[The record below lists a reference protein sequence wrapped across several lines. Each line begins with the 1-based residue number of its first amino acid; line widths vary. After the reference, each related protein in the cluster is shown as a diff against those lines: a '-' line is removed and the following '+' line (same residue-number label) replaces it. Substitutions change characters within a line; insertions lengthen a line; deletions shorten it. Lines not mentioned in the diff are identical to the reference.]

1 MLVQFF
7 TVIFANS
14 QNIKDF
20 TSQLSDDIPISV
32 CMNFSNVS
40 SKHAFCV
47 DASIDVQQICTTNG
61 FLFEHAHNLEVPI
74 EEYTQNYSIL
84 VNFGEPLNYYLYEI
98 KKPEIPP
105 VDLLV

>member
-7 TVIFANS
+7 TVVFAKS
-14 QNIKDF
+14 QNIKNF

-32 CMNFSNVS
+32 CLNFSNVS
-40 SKHAFCV
+40 SKHVFCV

-74 EEYTQNYSIL
+74 EEYTKNYSIS
-84 VNFGEPLNYYLYEI
+84 VNFGEP
-98 KKPEIPP
+98 
-105 VDLLV
+105 